1 MSKPRPVPL
10 LAAFL
15 CIAVPCSAAELP
27 KISVPPL
34 EQARTAASSAL
45 IKCREEGH
53 KVSVAV
59 VDQSGVA
66 RILLRGDGASPQTV
80 DSSVRKAYTA
90 NALRDSTQK
99 FAELIAK
106 NPESQGLRDINPS
119 MLILGGGLPIRF
131 GEEIVGGIGVG
142 GAPGGKLDENCA
154 RAGLESIG
162 AHPYPAPNLTE
173 KHP

>member
-1 MSKPRPVPL
+1 MNKRCSLRL
-10 LAAFL
+10 LGALTAL
-15 CIAVPCSAAELP
+15 ALPCSAAELP
-27 KISVPPL
+27 KVSVLPL
-34 EQARTAASSAL
+34 EQARTAASAAL
-45 IKCREEGH
+45 IKCQGEGY

-59 VDQSGVA
+59 VDQSGVT
-66 RILLRGDGASPQTV
+66 RILLRGDGAAPQTV

-99 FAELIAK
+99 FAELIVK
-106 NPESQGLRDINPS
+106 NPESQGLRDINAS
-119 MLILGGGLPIRF
+119 MLILGGGVPIRF

-162 AHPYPAPNLTE
+162 AQPYPAQQP
-173 KHP
+173 

>member
-1 MSKPRPVPL
+1 MNKPRPLRL
-10 LAAFL
+10 LPAL
-15 CIAVPCSAAELP
+15 LGIALPCSAAELP
-27 KISVPPL
+27 KVSVLPL
-34 EQARTAASSAL
+34 EQARTAASAAL
-45 IKCREEGH
+45 IKCQGEGY

-66 RILLRGDGASPQTV
+66 RILLRSDGASPHTV

-99 FAELIAK
+99 FAETIVK

-162 AHPYPAPNLTE
+162 AQPYPAQ
-173 KHP
+173 

>member
-1 MSKPRPVPL
+1 MNKPHSLPL
-10 LAAFL
+10 LIAFL
-15 CIAVPCSAAELP
+15 GIAPPCSGAEMP
-27 KISVPPL
+27 KISILPL

-45 IKCREEGH
+45 IKCQGDGY

-59 VDQSGVA
+59 VDQSGVT
-66 RILLRGDGASPQTV
+66 RILLRGDGASPHTA

-90 NALRDSTQK
+90 ASLRDSTQK

-106 NPESQGLRDINPS
+106 NPEAQGLRDINPS

-142 GAPGGKLDENCA
+142 GAPGGKLDETCA

-162 AHPYPAPNLTE
+162 AHPYPAQ
-173 KHP
+173 

>member
-1 MSKPRPVPL
+1 MNKSRALPL
-10 LAAFL
+10 SLALLGLAL
-15 CIAVPCSAAELP
+15 SCSAAELP
-27 KISVPPL
+27 KVSVLPL
-34 EQARTAASSAL
+34 EQARIAATAAL
-45 IKCREEGH
+45 IKCQGEGY

-59 VDQSGVA
+59 VDQSGVT
-66 RILLRGDGASPQTV
+66 RILLRGDGASPHTA

-90 NALRDSTQK
+90 NSLRDATQK
-99 FAELIAK
+99 FAELITK
-106 NPESQGLRDINPS
+106 NPEAQGLRDINPS

-162 AHPYPAPNLTE
+162 AHPYPAQ
-173 KHP
+173 